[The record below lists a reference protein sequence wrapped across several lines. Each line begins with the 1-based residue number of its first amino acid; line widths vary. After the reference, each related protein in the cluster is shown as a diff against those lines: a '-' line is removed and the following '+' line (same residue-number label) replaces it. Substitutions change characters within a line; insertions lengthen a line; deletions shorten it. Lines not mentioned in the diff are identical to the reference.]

1 MSGSHSTALVRGGGS
16 STSHYTHGRSNS
28 IGSAGAGSTKSEPI
42 PSSGRQL
49 QHSQDEED
57 NTLDSVRMHESQRM
71 SLDNADSSDFY
82 AFRNSLGSESEGR
95 AVSETRAAN
104 YAATV
109 SIF

>member
-16 STSHYTHGRSNS
+16 THYTHGRSNS
-28 IGSAGAGSTKSEPI
+28 IGGGAGSTKSEPI
-42 PSSGRQL
+42 PSTGRQL